1 MQLVQQ
7 LLFLLI
13 TAIAIFLFSK
23 KVKEIRRNIK
33 LGKDEAINDNVSQ
46 RWRNVWLNA
55 FGQKKMFK
63 NPLVAVLHFFVYA
76 GFIIINI
83 EILEIILDGLTGHHR
98 LFAPFLGG
106 LYSILIGVF
115 ETLAFL
121 VLISCVIFLIRR
133 NVVKVSRLNKG
144 ELYINL

>member
-98 LFAPFLGG
+98 LFAPF
-106 LYSILIGVF
+106 
-115 ETLAFL
+115 
-121 VLISCVIFLIRR
+121 
-133 NVVKVSRLNKG
+133 
-144 ELYINL
+144 